1 MVPKMAV
8 GRPAKISMASRV
20 VTVGPPRSL
29 VPEGGSPGENDEAE
43 APNEPAS
50 RPARRVSA
58 GVQVFD
64 VYQGQGIEPGRKS
77 VAIEVTI
84 QPQGETLT
92 DTQIDAIAERVV
104 ASVAKGTGGVL
115 RG

>member
-29 VPEGGSPGENDEAE
+29 VPEGGSPGEKEEAE

-64 VYQGQGIEPGRKS
+64 GR
-77 VAIEVTI
+77 A
-84 QPQGETLT
+84 PLL
-92 DTQIDAIAERVV
+92 
-104 ASVAKGTGGVL
+104 TGGGGGATESVGQRGARRPTQQPAGLVDVGHSVL
-115 RG
+115 LDRAVG